1 MLVLQRSPSQ
11 GNLVY
16 HKDLGRR
23 EGEKE
28 GETEMASVVLK
39 PNCVLLGAIKA

>member
-1 MLVLQRSPSQ
+1 MLQQSPSQ
-11 GNLVY
+11 GDLVY

-28 GETEMASVVLK
+28 GGTEMASVVLK
-39 PNCVLLGAIKA
+39 PNCVLLGGIKA